1 MNKIA
6 ESPKPRDVNGVKIFG
21 PDLLATDKAGQLL
34 GPIACVFPR
43 YGVLVT
49 GRTIHAVLVEMFC
62 RYLASQAKSHKGKPF
77 MAEDEDQIYQDAVA
91 LLVRGSCVVIRS
103 DPDAMER
110 MFAADEILQKLVP
123 KEKIQ
128 FTGVHLE
135 EVREQLRHRGE
146 SWRMSPPP
154 QSLEQIRTYVTQS
167 MASVGTGAVYYHNA
181 QPGGRFLTHAEFRSI
196 KPLLRANPGEALARL
211 KEIVELTRL
220 KNDQAVA
227 ELELFLPVGQTL
239 EVYALE
245 PLIAKLEAGADTA
258 AVEKRFMEFAETFAA
273 KAGEDLC
280 ADNLSDSAWLMAMF
294 CRLSDINQQEIE
306 ECVLGLSEEFYL
318 NVQWLPG
325 ARIVKGELVFENNV
339 EKRVADLIRDFR
351 ERRASLKA
359 INVGRVLIPQNLER
373 PRDERRDVLLIALS
387 FANAPEELYV
397 ARMARWDV
405 IHRLNQ
411 GKGFDQAVWET
422 VRYRDYIFDRLRA
435 AEKLGMPIP
444 HFDDIRIED
453 KLPGNDPAYP
463 VFFFNRS
470 YIHGLASNRIPLR
483 RYAGKSP
490 DLFIVGLAGCL
501 GRAALVSL
509 ALGRANAESELHFD
523 DGDEILKLDEK
534 GIPEDVVIAET
545 TGSFADWATPMEEL
559 LPQCLVKVAKHL
571 EKARSQGASAEA
583 LDEAVRRFGE
593 RFIDEL
599 VRVQELVKAEGK
611 CLKALF
617 EDRGDEKGGIRYR
630 WDHMLARIES
640 TNADRMRRAIE
651 THAILAPYRL
661 PGAGGRDAREDRK
674 EDSGESRV
682 A

>member
-181 QPGGRFLTHAEFRSI
+181 QTGGRFLTHAEFRSI

-227 ELELFLPVGQTL
+227 ELELFLPVGQ
-239 EVYALE
+239 
-245 PLIAKLEAGADTA
+245 
-258 AVEKRFMEFAETFAA
+258 
-273 KAGEDLC
+273 
-280 ADNLSDSAWLMAMF
+280 
-294 CRLSDINQQEIE
+294 
-306 ECVLGLSEEFYL
+306 
-318 NVQWLPG
+318 
-325 ARIVKGELVFENNV
+325 AR
-339 EKRVADLIRDFR
+339 
-351 ERRASLKA
+351 
-359 INVGRVLIPQNLER
+359 
-373 PRDERRDVLLIALS
+373 
-387 FANAPEELYV
+387 
-397 ARMARWDV
+397 RW
-405 IHRLNQ
+405 
-411 GKGFDQAVWET
+411 
-422 VRYRDYIFDRLRA
+422 
-435 AEKLGMPIP
+435 
-444 HFDDIRIED
+444 
-453 KLPGNDPAYP
+453 
-463 VFFFNRS
+463 
-470 YIHGLASNRIPLR
+470 
-483 RYAGKSP
+483 KS
-490 DLFIVGLAGCL
+490 
-501 GRAALVSL
+501 
-509 ALGRANAESELHFD
+509 
-523 DGDEILKLDEK
+523 
-534 GIPEDVVIAET
+534 T
-545 TGSFADWATPMEEL
+545 
-559 LPQCLVKVAKHL
+559 
-571 EKARSQGASAEA
+571 
-583 LDEAVRRFGE
+583 
-593 RFIDEL
+593 
-599 VRVQELVKAEGK
+599 
-611 CLKALF
+611 
-617 EDRGDEKGGIRYR
+617 R
-630 WDHMLARIES
+630 W
-640 TNADRMRRAIE
+640 
-651 THAILAPYRL
+651 
-661 PGAGGRDAREDRK
+661 
-674 EDSGESRV
+674 SR
-682 A
+682 